1 MNSPNTMT
9 IKTVHAEIWSSI
21 PVALANLP
29 PLTPNNFEA
38 NAIAALSAINKGEF
52 RPAQF
57 KITRIERILP
67 GSECVVEWTY
77 ALEKFLPIKINIL
90 RAKDPLDEAFR
101 KLLFAVSYRV
111 KTRNNTEIKN
121 LFY

>member
-1 MNSPNTMT
+1 MA

-21 PVALANLP
+21 PAAVADLP
-29 PLTPNNFEA
+29 KLTASNFES

-57 KITRIERILP
+57 KITRIERVLP
-67 GSECVVEWTY
+67 GSECIVEWTY

-90 RAKDPLDEAFR
+90 RAADPLYEAFR

-111 KTRNNTEIKN
+111 KTRNNVEIKN